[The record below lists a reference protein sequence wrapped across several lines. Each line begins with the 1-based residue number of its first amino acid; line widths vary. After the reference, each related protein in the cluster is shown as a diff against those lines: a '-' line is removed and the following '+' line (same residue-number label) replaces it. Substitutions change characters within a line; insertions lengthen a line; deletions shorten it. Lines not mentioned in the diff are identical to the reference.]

1 MREKIDRYEIRK
13 EIGRGGMATVY
24 TGYDTRMKREVAIKV
39 LLRELL
45 TAPNLRERF
54 SREAEV
60 IAGLDHPSIVPVY
73 DFGEDDGD
81 PFLVMR
87 FMSGGSLADKL
98 KAGKMS
104 LGDSAIVVHRVATAL
119 DRAHQ
124 MGIVHRD
131 LKPGNV
137 LFDQYGNAFLS
148 DFGIVKVLQEASSM
162 TGTGTLFGTP
172 HYMSPEQVVGEVALD
187 GRSDIYA
194 LGIMLYEMLSG
205 ETPYDAAT
213 PLAVAFKHVYDDI
226 PHILDA
232 VKSLPPAV
240 ETLVNKALAKDRDE
254 RYQTAGELD
263 SELLKIASVEMDV
276 EDLIKTTGTLNRSE
290 VMAQQEETT
299 VESTSIEVPVS
310 AEAIVSDV
318 PPVEVKPPA
327 QAAPPPQDSTGAGV
341 GAAVPPGGPPPSVPR
356 PATGAGGPPKEKERT
371 GLPGWVWILGGVI
384 LLALIVGAV
393 ALFGQGGGIGA
404 VAEATS
410 TPTEEPA
417 TNTPSPTDTPAPS
430 LTATD
435 VPPTPTET
443 PPPGGQWI
451 ALVSG
456 PGISANLWLMP
467 VDGRPD
473 GSDRTMLTESGFNNH
488 GPRWSPDGKQIVFR
502 GDAPGAKAAIFLAN
516 ADGSGEV
523 QMLTDGTSNDTEPAW
538 SPDGSQIVFA
548 SDREGTYDI
557 YIMNADGSDVHRI
570 TFGGS
575 AERSPNWSPDGN
587 SIVYVSNEKGGN
599 DIYVILVD
607 GREQTR
613 LTENVVTDYN
623 PIWSPDGSKIVYIS
637 EARGNPD
644 IWIMN
649 ADGSDV
655 TQLTTDLAAD
665 LVPGWSPDGDKIL
678 FISKRQGNGDL
689 WVMNVDGS
697 NQEAL
702 TFTEDDESEAV
713 WQP

>member
-1 MREKIDRYEIRK
+1 
-13 EIGRGGMATVY
+13 
-24 TGYDTRMKREVAIKV
+24 
-39 LLRELL
+39 
-45 TAPNLRERF
+45 
-54 SREAEV
+54 
-60 IAGLDHPSIVPVY
+60 
-73 DFGEDDGD
+73 
-81 PFLVMR
+81 
-87 FMSGGSLADKL
+87 
-98 KAGKMS
+98 
-104 LGDSAIVVHRVATAL
+104 
-119 DRAHQ
+119 
-124 MGIVHRD
+124 
-131 LKPGNV
+131 
-137 LFDQYGNAFLS
+137 
-148 DFGIVKVLQEASSM
+148 M
-162 TGTGTLFGTP
+162 TGTGALFGTP

-205 ETPYDAAT
+205 VTPYDAAT

-226 PHILDA
+226 PHIRDA
-232 VKSLPPAV
+232 VKELPPAV
-240 ETLVNKALAKDRDE
+240 EALINKALAKDRDE

-263 SELLKIASVEMDV
+263 SDLLKVASEGMDV
-276 EDLIKTTGTLNRSE
+276 EDLIRTTGTLNRGD
-290 VMAQQEETT
+290 MLAQKPEAAADSTT
-299 VESTSIEVPVS
+299 IEAPVNT
-310 AEAIVSDV
+310 EATVSDSPSV
-318 PPVEVKPPA
+318 ATPPPA
-327 QAAPPPQDSTGAGV
+327 QTAPPAQGGTSAGSGV
-341 GAAVPPGGPPPSVPR
+341 AVPPSGPPQSVPR
-356 PATGAGGPPKEKERT
+356 PMAGAADPPKEDERK
-371 GLPGWVWILGGVI
+371 GLPVWVWILGGVI

-393 ALFGQGGGIGA
+393 ALRGGGGGIAA
-404 VAEATS
+404 VADATA
-410 TPTEEPA
+410 TPTKEPA
-417 TNTPSPTDTPAPS
+417 TDTPSPTDTPEP
-430 LTATD
+430 TATETE

-599 DIYVILVD
+599 DIYVMSVD

>member
-45 TAPNLRERF
+45 TAPHLRERF
-54 SREAEV
+54 VREAEG

-87 FMSGGSLADKL
+87 FMAGGSLADKL
-98 KAGKMS
+98 KEGKMS

-119 DRAHQ
+119 DRAHE

-172 HYMSPEQVVGEVALD
+172 HYMSPEQVVGEVTLD

-194 LGIMLYEMLSG
+194 LGIMLWEMLSG
-205 ETPYDAAT
+205 ATPYDAAT

-226 PHILDA
+226 PHIMDSVTGLPQEIDA
-232 VKSLPPAV
+232 L
-240 ETLVNKALAKDRDE
+240 LNKALAKDRDE
-254 RYQTAGELD
+254 RYQKAGDLD
-263 SELLKIASVEMDV
+263 SELLKIASVGMDV
-276 EDLIKTTGTLNRSE
+276 EDLIRTTGSLNRHE
-290 VMAQQEETT
+290 VLVQQPEPKADA
-299 VESTSIEVPVS
+299 TSIEPPIHV
-310 AEAIVSDV
+310 EATVSDAA
-318 PPVEVKPPA
+318 PVGDQPPA
-327 QAAPPPQDSTGAGV
+327 QGEPPKEVGGL
-341 GAAVPPGGPPPSVPR
+341 GAAVPPGGPPPSAPK
-356 PATGAGGPPKEKERT
+356 PAAGVGGPPKEEERK

-384 LLALIVGAV
+384 LLALIVGGV
-393 ALFGQGGGIGA
+393 VMFGRGAGIGA
-404 VAEATS
+404 VAEATA
-410 TPTEEPA
+410 TPTQEPA
-417 TNTPSPTDTPAPS
+417 TDAPSPTDTPAP
-430 LTATD
+430 TATETE

-443 PPPGGQWI
+443 PLPGGLWF

-456 PGISANLWLMP
+456 PGISANIWLMP

-473 GSDRTMLTESGFNNH
+473 GSDRTMLTETGFNNR
-488 GPRWSPDGKQIVFR
+488 GARWSPDGTQIVFR
-502 GDAPGAKAAIFLAN
+502 GDGPGAKAAVFLMN
-516 ADGSGEV
+516 ADGSGDV
-523 QMLTDGTSNDTEPAW
+523 QALTDSTSNDTEPAW
-538 SPDGSQIVFA
+538 SPDGTQIVFA

-557 YIMNADGSDVHRI
+557 YVMNADGSDVHRI

-599 DIYVILVD
+599 DIYVMAAD
-607 GREQTR
+607 GRDQTR
-613 LTENVVTDYN
+613 LTENTVTDYS
-623 PIWSPDGSKIVYIS
+623 PIWSPDGTKIVYVS

-665 LVPGWSPDGDKIL
+665 LAPGWSPDGDQIL

-689 WVMNVDGS
+689 WVMNADGT
-697 NQEAL
+697 NQEAI
-702 TFTEDDESEAV
+702 TRTEEDETEAV